1 MAKERPLFMRIAMT
15 AVLVAISVLAIKQ
28 PSASASYRNRIVPTS
43 NPTVTIPTGPFDP
56 ASYGV
61 PDSIAGYKVLAV
73 ISANNT
79 ACVGPDDKRLVLL
92 TDEPT
97 VMDTV
102 NKSQIDAVNVEAARL
117 GLTDYTKG
125 GIQWAGPGTTTQQ
138 VVAGLQEWNK
148 AIAAA
153 GSCLQTGPI
162 PVPVQATP
170 TSQ

>member
-1 MAKERPLFMRIAMT
+1 MRRLKISTRIVCLFSLAMS
-15 AVLVAISVLAIKQ
+15 ALLAGQ
-28 PSASASYRNRIVPTS
+28 ASAVSLNQVSGTMT
-43 NPTVTIPTGPFDP
+43 NLAVTIPTGPFDP

-125 GIQWAGPGTTTQQ
+125 GIQWAGGPSATTQQ
-138 VVAGLQEWNK
+138 FAANLPKWNQTAVMESDRC
-148 AIAAA
+148 AIWLY
-153 GSCLQTGPI
+153 STGP
-162 PVPVQATP
+162 TTKP
-170 TSQ
+170 TTNGY